1 MYIGAIDNLINIAV
15 GITLVFIGAA
25 AVIKIYRGS
34 KIPFAYTMTAST
46 CAYGVT
52 FLVAGVLGF
61 YSMNWT
67 LYVSVLFDYIY

>member
-1 MYIGAIDNLINIAV
+1 MYIEIIDYLFTIAV

-46 CAYGVT
+46 CAYGVI
-52 FLVAGVLGF
+52 FVV
-61 YSMNWT
+61 
-67 LYVSVLFDYIY
+67 

>member
-1 MYIGAIDNLINIAV
+1 MLIGAIDYWLNIAV

-25 AVIKIYRGS
+25 ALIKIYRGS

-52 FLVAGVLGF
+52 FVGIGVWNSFKMKG
-61 YSMNWT
+61 
-67 LYVSVLFDYIY
+67 

>member
-1 MYIGAIDNLINIAV
+1 MNIGTIDNLITITV

-46 CAYGVT
+46 CAYGVS
-52 FLVAGVLGF
+52 FVVGGVLAF
-61 YSMNWT
+61 YFNGWKI
-67 LYVSVLFDYIY
+67 YFGVLFSYIY